1 VLPEIFQ
8 YAFFV
13 RGLISVLLLAPLLG
27 GLSHL
32 VVARRL
38 AFFSAALGQAALTG
52 LTIGIV
58 LGEPLNAAYGG
69 IFGFCF
75 LSALAMVYVRRHS
88 SLPPDTL
95 IGVFLALSLG
105 LGICL
110 LVAVTKRFN
119 IHQVEAVMFGSL
131 LTVTDADLALL
142 LGLGAAIGV
151 VLVLVYNH
159 LLLDSLDPALG
170 RVSGVS
176 SAFIDYLFVMLLTA
190 AIVVSLKV
198 IGALLVEAMVVVP
211 AAAARNLARDP
222 RLPRAEHRAG
232 DDRRRRR
239 LFISS
244 RLLVPS
250 GGAVVLAMSALFF
263 VTLASRACWSMWRGE
278 LALEGAAPSALL
290 WDPSLL
296 QQAPTSLSLICAQTH
311 AGSSRADRDRRHC
324 AGARARTAAGEPLG
338 DALAAARTHEAAH
351 RTRSAPASVR
361 RCARGLRIAS
371 AARTGRRH
379 WRGAAA
385 SLAIAAYSSASASRS
400 P

>member
-1 VLPEIFQ
+1 MTALYDHLAALAGRGVLPDAFQ

-13 RGLISVLLLAPLLG
+13 RGIIAVILLAPLLG

-131 LTVTDADLALL
+131 LTVTDVDLALL

-151 VLVLVYNH
+151 VLAIVYNR
-159 LLLDSLDPALG
+159 LLLDSLDPALA
-170 RVSGVS
+170 RVSGVP
-176 SAFIDYLFVMLLTA
+176 SALIDYLFVMLLTA

-211 AAAARNLARDP
+211 AAAARNLARTT
-222 RLPRAEHRAG
+222 RAYLSWSIGVALLAG
-232 DDRRRRR
+232 ISG

-244 RLLVPS
+244 RLQVPS
-250 GGAVVLAMSALFF
+250 GGAVVLAMSGLFF
-263 VTLASRACWSMWRGE
+263 VTLAISGVRAALISR
-278 LALEGAAPSALL
+278 
-290 WDPSLL
+290 
-296 QQAPTSLSLICAQTH
+296 
-311 AGSSRADRDRRHC
+311 
-324 AGARARTAAGEPLG
+324 
-338 DALAAARTHEAAH
+338 
-351 RTRSAPASVR
+351 
-361 RCARGLRIAS
+361 
-371 AARTGRRH
+371 
-379 WRGAAA
+379 
-385 SLAIAAYSSASASRS
+385 
-400 P
+400 

>member
-1 VLPEIFQ
+1 MTPLYDALAGLAARGALPEMFQ

-13 RGLISVLLLAPLLG
+13 RGLLSIVLLAPLLG
-27 GLSHL
+27 GISHL

-38 AFFSAALGQAALTG
+38 AFFSAALGHAALTG

-75 LSALAMVYVRRHS
+75 LAALAMVYVRRHS

-95 IGVFLALSLG
+95 IGVFLSLSLG

-142 LGLGAAIGV
+142 LVVGAAIGV
-151 VLVLVYNH
+151 ALVWVYNR
-159 LLLDSLDPALG
+159 LLLDSLNPSLA
-170 RVSGVS
+170 RVSGVPTV
-176 SAFIDYLFVMLLTA
+176 FLDYLFVMLLTA

-198 IGALLVEAMVVVP
+198 IGALLVESMVIVP
-211 AAAARNLARDP
+211 AAAARNLARTT
-222 RLPRAEHRAG
+222 RAYLLLSIGVALLAG
-232 DDRRRRR
+232 VGG

-244 RLLVPS
+244 VLLVPS

-263 VTLASRACWSMWRGE
+263 VTLALAGVRSLWRG
-278 LALEGAAPSALL
+278 
-290 WDPSLL
+290 
-296 QQAPTSLSLICAQTH
+296 
-311 AGSSRADRDRRHC
+311 
-324 AGARARTAAGEPLG
+324 
-338 DALAAARTHEAAH
+338 
-351 RTRSAPASVR
+351 
-361 RCARGLRIAS
+361 
-371 AARTGRRH
+371 
-379 WRGAAA
+379 
-385 SLAIAAYSSASASRS
+385 
-400 P
+400 